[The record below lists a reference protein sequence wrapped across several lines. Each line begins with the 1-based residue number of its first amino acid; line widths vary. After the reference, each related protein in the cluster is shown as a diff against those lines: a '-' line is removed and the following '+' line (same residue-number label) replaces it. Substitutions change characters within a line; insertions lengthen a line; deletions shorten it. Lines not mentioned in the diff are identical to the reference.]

1 MTRTTQLSRRHLLK
15 SASAAAVASIAAPAI
30 LHAQTA
36 TLKTTAWGGKW
47 GEVMKGEVIPAF
59 EKEFK
64 CKVETDSAF
73 PYYPKLQATPK
84 NAPLYDV
91 LHTNTSEQ
99 WQAVVEGL
107 VEEKLDA
114 KAIPNLADL
123 YPYAVSDKICG
134 VSAFTSAIGFGY
146 RTDKGLA
153 APTSWKDLA
162 DPKFAGV
169 RGSYI
174 IPVNSLGQMH
184 LMMLGK
190 LYGKGLTDL
199 DAAYKALEQLKP
211 IKMYDFT
218 GGMEKALLSAEV
230 NIGVLHDSGIYRY
243 DGQNQPIAF
252 AAPKEGV
259 LSLEQVWNITPGT
272 KVRELANAYVNFILR
287 ADIQQKLAEAVWYSP
302 SNRRVKLSQKYSDK
316 LYDTEAKVAQLIQV
330 DWKWYNERKDD
341 IDARVTK
348 ILKG

>member
-1 MTRTTQLSRRHLLK
+1 MTRKTLSRRTVLK
-15 SASAAAVASIAAPAI
+15 GASAATVAAVAAPTI

-47 GEVMKGEVIPAF
+47 GEVMKGQVIPAF

-107 VEEKLDA
+107 VEPKLDA
-114 KAIPNLADL
+114 KAIPNLADM

-252 AAPKEGV
+252 AAPSEGV

-272 KVRELANAYVNFILR
+272 KVRELANAYINYILR
-287 ADIQQKLAEAVWYSP
+287 PDVQKTLAEAVWYSP
-302 SNRRVKLSQKYSDK
+302 SNKKVKLDPKYDAK
-316 LYDTEAKVAQLIQV
+316 LYNTEAKVAQLIQV

>member
-1 MTRTTQLSRRHLLK
+1 
-15 SASAAAVASIAAPAI
+15 
-30 LHAQTA
+30 
-36 TLKTTAWGGKW
+36 
-47 GEVMKGEVIPAF
+47 
-59 EKEFK
+59 
-64 CKVETDSAF
+64 
-73 PYYPKLQATPK
+73 
-84 NAPLYDV
+84 V

-107 VEEKLDA
+107 VEPKLDA
-114 KAIPNLADL
+114 KAIPNLADV

-146 RTDKGLA
+146 RTDKGLP

-162 DPKFAGV
+162 DPKYAGA

-190 LYGKGLTDL
+190 IYGKGLTDL

-211 IKMYDFT
+211 IKTYDFT

-252 AAPKEGV
+252 AAPSEGV

-272 KVRELANAYVNFILR
+272 KVRELANAYIDFILR
-287 ADIQQKLAEAVWYSP
+287 PDVQKPLAEAVWYSP
-302 SNRRVKLSQKYSDK
+302 SNKKVKLDAKYDAK
-316 LYDTEAKVAQLIQV
+316 LYNTEAKVAQLIQV

-341 IDARVTK
+341 IDARVTR
-348 ILKG
+348 ILRG